1 MARAR
6 VWLVRAA
13 IVGAALGVAACD
25 AASHV
30 TSPRAAGASSRD
42 ASAAS
47 STTTGTTTTT
57 MSTMSD
63 TTVTCRSGYQIAY
76 RSDGTAYCVEQQ

>member
-25 AASHV
+25 AASTV
-30 TSPRAAGASSRD
+30 ASPRAAGASSRD

-47 STTTGTTTTT
+47 GTTTTTTT

-76 RSDGTAYCVEQQ
+76 RSDGTAYCVAPN